1 MSNISDL
8 TGIEGFINL
17 TEFSCYGNQ
26 LTNID
31 LTQNT
36 VIYLNC
42 ENNQLTSL
50 NLSQN
55 SIF

>member
-8 TGIEGFINL
+8 TGIEDFINL

-36 VIYLNC
+36 G
-42 ENNQLTSL
+42 
-50 NLSQN
+50 
-55 SIF
+55 F